1 MFINTLNII
10 SKRDGEINLNLIMTR
25 ISILKLFE
33 IPEDFGVNYSLVFVF
48 KDYTIFR
55 NR

>member
-33 IPEDFGVNYSLVFVF
+33 IPEDFGVNYSHVFVF
-48 KDYTIFR
+48 KGCTIFR